1 MTRKELEDRLAAVT
15 NQLLDLGKRNRLL
28 NYIDKGLKT
37 LAILNK
43 NVEEVFRGVKQ
54 YRDFTFFPTDEA
66 LLEVQNNPEQEVIG
80 PKDDLLDLEDDIVY
94 EAVRRMQEKKDELI
108 CYKKQHGL
116 LKALKALK
124 KEFTFSIV
132 EKGMNSLYLSVC
144 FLHYKEEDIEYKAPL
159 LLIPV
164 EINNDSGSFI
174 IRQYEDEIILNPTLR
189 YYFTSVFNT
198 DLVPYN
204 NEALSTYLEKARAA
218 LPEGVEL
225 EEGLS
230 LGIYSFYKMN
240 MYNDLI
246 YNRDFVLENA
256 NIRAL
261 LGEEHGS
268 WDANF
273 NEPLYPVVN
282 CDSSQL
288 KAIQYAA
295 NGKSFCLQGP
305 PGSGK
310 SQTITNMISSMLG
323 VGKKILF
330 VSEKIAALNVV
341 YENLRR
347 VRLSEFA
354 LELHSNK
361 ANKKEFIENMYRTA
375 TLPRYD
381 IELKTRFLGTKYE
394 YFRNNLNNCESNLHE
409 VIPSLGVSLFD
420 LYSIYLDTKSEPVPY
435 ELKFMDTYN
444 LMDMDRISKSLRD
457 YAGYAK
463 IIGFSDYRES
473 PLYGLNQ
480 ISEEYIKM
488 GLRADIEASLDLL
501 KKIEG
506 IRLPLKGVGL
516 DASNIIDAMKA
527 IEIADKIVQ
536 IKQYRP
542 LYMFKKNRVIIN
554 DMIKKYMSYSKE
566 IKTDI
571 LNVYKED
578 ILALELPKIRADY
591 ARMMKE
597 TKGIFKSQTKEF
609 KELDLK
615 VQSYRVAKAKPEVVV
630 EELNDLAKL
639 KAYKAQAENA
649 AASITKALGSDALQN
664 LRQIL
669 LDIKAVDS
677 LPDMSISTQA
687 FTMLKNAW
695 EANDLDLEEQQA
707 EYKNLLNLSRIFKI
721 KQFNITS
728 CTIKEAYDRI
738 DEVNKERNHISNYR
752 RTLEIIDELKDKNA
766 EEFLYYYLDNQFDL
780 DEISQRFKKTFLKNK
795 IDSVHHSGDFLQYFE
810 NDSIDDIID
819 GFRDLDEKTLTIN
832 RDIIIAKNSQ
842 KRQNGMAVEG
852 SMFKILEREHE
863 KKTRQK
869 PIRQLLEQIFELA
882 LEIKP
887 VFLMS
892 PLSVSTYLANK
903 PNMFDCVIFDEASQI
918 FACDALGSI
927 YRGKQCIIIGDDKQM
942 PPSNFFMAQLDDNS
956 GTDEELEYDLES
968 ILDKAMAT
976 FETIALKWHY
986 RSRSEELI
994 TFSNNAFY
1002 ADKLITVPTP
1012 RIHSTGFGVDFY
1024 YDPEGRYNTQTRTN
1038 IFEAAKVAKMVI
1050 EHYKN
1055 SDKSLGVVAF
1065 SSSQADEIQ
1074 RELDKLIKD
1083 DPSLKKYFQEDIDE
1097 PFFIKNLETVQ
1108 GDERDRIIFSIC
1120 YAYNED
1126 GKFMQRFGPLNVK
1139 GGERRLNVAVTR
1151 AKYNVSIVSSIRY
1164 TDIKTN
1170 TSSKGALLLRD
1181 YLEFAENVVA
1191 AKNYTEE
1198 SNGIIRSVQEYLES
1212 LGYTVLPQYG
1222 SSAFKVDLA
1231 VKKDE
1236 DFIMAIMIDGKSEYS
1251 DNVTDTYR
1259 LEKLLLERQGWKYF
1273 KLFAT
1278 NWVENQEAE
1287 KERLFDALT
1296 HDEDEATD
1304 AITVKMHDS
1313 DEEVDTYLRKDNTV
1327 DVDDFNF
1334 ESYRRL
1340 DLFTSRKSL
1349 QKGIGPLVEALIG
1362 AEGPIHREYLYKR
1375 VANIME
1381 KEKPNKEIKTQVD
1394 DNIPAK
1400 VLRMGDFFMNYD
1412 QMSKIKLRLNSDREA
1427 NQIYVDEYMDG
1438 IIGVVTKQNGITVQ
1452 GCYKTLV
1459 QILGFDKVAASTRKI
1474 LDEALESLIHNKR
1487 IERRVDNLYLIV

>member
-1 MTRKELEDRLAAVT
+1 MTKKELEERLAAVT
-15 NQLLDLGKRNRLL
+15 NQLLDLGKRNR
-28 NYIDKGLKT
+28 YIDKGLKT

-43 NVEEVFRGVKQ
+43 NVEEVFRGVKA
-54 YRDFTFFPTDEA
+54 YREFSFFNTDEA
-66 LLEVQNNPEQEVIG
+66 LANIQKEDSSIIKKNQDILE
-80 PKDDLLDLEDDIVY
+80 LEDSFVY
-94 EAVRRMQEKKDELI
+94 ENVKKYSTKKDELI
-108 CYKKQHGL
+108 CYKRTQGL
-116 LKALKALK
+116 MKALKALR
-124 KEFTFSIV
+124 KEFNFSIV

-144 FLHYKEEDIEYKAPL
+144 FLHYKEGEENYTAPL

-164 EINNDSGSFI
+164 EINSDSGSFVI
-174 IRQYEDEIILNPTLR
+174 KQYEDEIILNPTLR
-189 YYFTSVFNT
+189 YYFTSMFKT

-204 NEALSTYLEKARAA
+204 NEALSTYIEKARAA
-218 LPEGVEL
+218 LPEGVVL

-246 YNRDFVLENA
+246 FNKDFVLENS

-261 LGEEHGS
+261 LGEEHGT
-268 WDANF
+268 WEANF

-381 IELKTRFLGTKYE
+381 VELKTRFLGTKYE
-394 YFRNNLNNCESNLHE
+394 YLKNNLHNYESDLHE

-420 LYSIYLDTKSEPVPY
+420 LYSIYLDTKGEPVSF
-435 ELKFMDTYN
+435 ELKNMDTYN
-444 LMDMDRISKSLRD
+444 LMDMEYIAKILRD
-457 YAGYAK
+457 YASFAK
-463 IIGFSDYRES
+463 IIGYDYRKS
-473 PLYGLNQ
+473 VLYGLNQ
-480 ISEEYIKM
+480 ISDDYIN
-488 GLRADIEASLDLL
+488 GDLRIDISSSLDLI
-501 KKIEG
+501 KKLI
-506 IRLPLKGVGL
+506 IVQPALINCDYP
-516 DASNIIDAMKA
+516 ASNILECMKSL
-527 IEIADKIVQ
+527 EVVDKVTRV
-536 IKQYRP
+536 KEFNR
-542 LYMFKKNRVIIN
+542 LYLFKKNRMIIN
-554 DMIKKYMSYSKE
+554 DMITKYLSYSKE
-566 IKTDI
+566 INLEMLNIYDKGI
-571 LNVYKED
+571 LSMDLAKAKED
-578 ILALELPKIRADY
+578 YHRL
-591 ARMMKE
+591 MKE
-597 TKGIFKSQTKEF
+597 TKGLFKVLPKEF
-609 KELDLK
+609 KELDQK
-615 VQSYRVAKAKPEVVV
+615 IQSYRKDKAKIEVVA
-630 EELNDLAKL
+630 NDLIELARLQFYQNQIETSKQSL
-639 KAYKAQAENA
+639 
-649 AASITKALGSDALQN
+649 IKALGPNAIN
-664 LRQIL
+664 NIRQVIA
-669 LDIKAVDS
+669 DMKAVEGMPDKSMSNEQFS
-677 LPDMSISTQA
+677 LLISKYKEGKIVFDEMS
-687 FTMLKNAW
+687 
-695 EANDLDLEEQQA
+695 LE
-707 EYKNLLNLSRIFKI
+707 YRRLINLSRIFQI
-721 KQFNITS
+721 KDFNITS
-728 CTIKEAYDRI
+728 VPLDKALERLEEVAKEKA
-738 DEVNKERNHISNYR
+738 HFANYR
-752 RTLEIIDELKDKNA
+752 RTLEVIDDLKQKNA
-766 EEFLYYYLDNQFDL
+766 EDFLFYFLDNEYNIQD
-780 DEISQRFKKTFLKNK
+780 ISLRFKKTFLKNK
-795 IDSVHHSGDFLQYFE
+795 IDEAHRNGGFLEQFESGNFDE
-810 NDSIDDIID
+810 IIE
-819 GFRDLDEKTLTIN
+819 GFRELDEKTLNIN
-832 RDIIIAKNSQ
+832 RDMIIAKNSQ
-842 KRQNGMAVEG
+842 KRQNGVAVEG

-882 LEIKP
+882 LDIKP

-892 PLSVSTYLANK
+892 PLSVSTYLSNN
-903 PNMFDCVIFDEASQI
+903 PNIFDCVIFDEASQI

-956 GTDEELEYDLES
+956 GTDEELEYDMES

-976 FETIALKWHY
+976 FETISLKWHY

-1012 RIHSTGFGVDFY
+1012 RIHASGFGVDFY
-1024 YDPEGRYNTQTRTN
+1024 YDPKGRYNSVTRTN
-1038 IFEAAKVAKMVI
+1038 IFEAEKVAKMVM

-1055 SDKSLGVVAF
+1055 SDLSLGVVAF

-1074 RELDKLIKD
+1074 REVDKLLKA

-1126 GKFMQRFGPLNVK
+1126 NKFMQRFGPLNNK

-1151 AKYNVSIVSSIRY
+1151 AKYNVSIVTSIKY

-1181 YLEFAENVVA
+1181 YLKFAEDVVA
-1191 AKNYTEE
+1191 VKNYTET
-1198 SNGIIRSVQEYLES
+1198 SNGIIRSVQEYIES
-1212 LGYTVLPQYG
+1212 LGYDVLPQYG
-1222 SSAFKVDLA
+1222 SSSFKVDLA
-1231 VKKDE
+1231 VKKDGV
-1236 DFIMAIMIDGKSEYS
+1236 FILAIMIDGKSEYS
-1251 DNVTDTYR
+1251 TSVSDTYR

-1278 NWVENQEAE
+1278 CWVENQEAE
-1287 KERLFDALT
+1287 KQRLYDALT
-1296 HDEDEATD
+1296 KDEDDAED
-1304 AITVKMHDS
+1304 AIVVNTKS
-1313 DEEVDTYLRKDNTV
+1313 DDEKDISYLREDNTV

-1334 ESYRRL
+1334 DSYRRL
-1340 DLFTSRKSL
+1340 DLFTSRKAL
-1349 QKGIGPLVEALIG
+1349 QKGISFLIEEIIKAEA
-1362 AEGPIHREYLYKR
+1362 PIHREFLYVR

-1381 KEKPNKEIKTQVD
+1381 KDKPNKELKTLVD
-1394 DNIPAK
+1394 DNMPTKI
-1400 VLRMGDFFMNYD
+1400 LRMGDFFLNYG
-1412 QMSKIKLRLNSDREA
+1412 QMSNMKLRLNSDREA
-1427 NQIYVDEYMDG
+1427 AWIYVDEYMDG
-1438 IIGVVTKQNGITVQ
+1438 ILGVVTKQNGITVQ
-1452 GCYKTLV
+1452 GCYKTIA
-1459 QILGFDKVAASTRKI
+1459 QILGFEKVQASTRRI
-1474 LDEALESLIHNKR
+1474 LDEALDNLLTNKV
-1487 IERRVDNLYLIV
+1487 IERRKDNLYLL

>member
-28 NYIDKGLKT
+28 NYSDKGLKT
-37 LAILNK
+37 LTILNK

-54 YRDFTFFPTDEA
+54 YRDYSFFQTDDA
-66 LLEVQNNPEQEVIG
+66 LATVANNPDQDLIN
-80 PKDDLLDLEDDIVY
+80 PKSDLLNLEDATVY
-94 EAVRRMQEKKDELI
+94 EAVKKLSDKKDELI
-108 CYKKQHGL
+108 CYKQQHGL
-116 LKALKALK
+116 IKALKALK

-164 EINNDSGSFI
+164 EINNDSGSFV

-204 NEALSTYLEKARAA
+204 NEALSTYLEKAKAA

-225 EEGLS
+225 EEALS

-381 IELKTRFLGTKYE
+381 VDLKTRFLGTKYE
-394 YFRNNLNNCESNLHE
+394 YFKTNLHNYESNLHE

-420 LYSIYLDTKSEPVPY
+420 LYSIYLDTRSEPVEY
-435 ELKFMDTYN
+435 ELLHMDTFN
-444 LMDMDRISKSLRD
+444 LMDMEKIARILRD
-457 YAGYAK
+457 YAGYSK
-463 IIGFSDYRES
+463 IIGFTDYRDS

-480 ISEEYIKM
+480 ISEEYIKQ
-488 GLRADIEASLDLL
+488 GLRGDIEASLDLL

-506 IRLPLKGVGL
+506 VRKELHGIGL
-516 DASNIIDAMKA
+516 DASNIIDAMKSLEVA
-527 IEIADKIVQ
+527 EKIVQ
-536 IKQYRP
+536 IKQYKP
-542 LYMFKKNRVIIN
+542 IYMFKKNRVLIN
-554 DMIKKYMSYSKE
+554 DMIKKYLSYSKE

-578 ILALELPKIRADY
+578 VLNLDLNRIRSDY

-609 KELDLK
+609 KELDNK
-615 VQSYRVAKAKPEVVV
+615 IQSYRTVKVKPEVIVG
-630 EELNDLAKL
+630 ELNDLYKL
-639 KAYKAQAENA
+639 KAYKSQADT
-649 AASITKALGSDALQN
+649 AASSIVKALGEDAISN

-669 LDIKAVDS
+669 ADIKVVDL

-687 FTMLKNAW
+687 FNLLKSAW
-695 EANDLDLEEQQA
+695 DKYDLDYPLQQA
-707 EYKNLLNLSRIFKI
+707 EYKNMLNLSRIFKI

-728 CTIKEAYDRI
+728 CSIMEAYDRI
-738 DEVNKERNHISNYR
+738 QEVNQEKNHISNYR
-752 RTLEIIDELKDKNA
+752 RTLEIIDQLKEKNA
-766 EEFLYYYLDNQFDL
+766 EEFLYHYLDNNYDL
-780 DEISQRFKKTFLKNK
+780 DDISLRFKKTFLKNK
-795 IDSVHHSGDFLQYFE
+795 IDAVHHSGDFLENFE
-810 NDSIDDIID
+810 SENVDEIIE

-832 RDIIIAKNSQ
+832 RDMIISKNSQ

-852 SMFKILEREHE
+852 SMFKVLEREHE

-869 PIRQLLEQIFELA
+869 PIRQLLDQIFELA

-892 PLSVSTYLANK
+892 PLSVSTYLSNK

-942 PPSNFFMAQLDDNS
+942 PPSNFFMASLDDNS
-956 GTDEELEYDLES
+956 GTDEELEYDMES

-1002 ADKLITVPTP
+1002 EDNLITVPTP
-1012 RIHSTGFGVDFY
+1012 KLHESGFGVDFY

-1038 IFEAAKVAKMVI
+1038 IFEAAKVAKMVV

-1126 GKFMQRFGPLNVK
+1126 GKFMQRFGPLNNK

-1151 AKYNVSIVSSIRY
+1151 AKYNVSIVCSIKY
-1164 TDIKTN
+1164 SDIKTN
-1170 TSSKGALLLRD
+1170 TTSKGALLLRD
-1181 YLEFAENVVA
+1181 YLKFAENVVTS
-1191 AKNYTEE
+1191 KNYTEE

-1212 LGYTVLPQYG
+1212 IGYTVLPQYG

-1231 VKKDE
+1231 VKKDG
-1236 DFIMAIMIDGKSEYS
+1236 DFLMAIMIDGKSEYS
-1251 DNVTDTYR
+1251 SSVTDTYR

-1278 NWVENQEAE
+1278 AWIEHQDAE
-1287 KERLFDALT
+1287 KQRLFDALT

-1304 AITVKMHDS
+1304 AIVVKKHD
-1313 DEEVDTYLRKDNTV
+1313 DDEEEVDSYLREDNTV

-1349 QKGIGPLVEALIG
+1349 QKGIGTLVEALIQ

-1375 VANIME
+1375 VASIME
-1381 KEKPNKEIKTQVD
+1381 KEKPTKDIKTAVD
-1394 DNIPAK
+1394 DSIPTK
-1400 VLRMGDFFMNYD
+1400 VLRMGDFFMNFD

-1427 NQIYVDEYMDG
+1427 NQVYVDEYMDG
-1438 IIGVVTKQNGITVQ
+1438 ILGVVAKQNGITVQ

-1459 QILGFDKVAASTRKI
+1459 QILGYDKVAASTRKI
-1474 LDEALESLIHNKR
+1474 LDEALESLIHNKK
-1487 IERRVDNLYLIV
+1487 IERRVDNLYLL

>member
-1 MTRKELEDRLAAVT
+1 MTRKELEERLAAVT

-54 YRDFTFFPTDEA
+54 YREFTFFHTDECLMQLTQDPES
-66 LLEVQNNPEQEVIG
+66 LLVKPG
-80 PKDDLLDLEDDIVY
+80 DDILEYEDDFVY
-94 EAVRRMQEKKDELI
+94 EAVRKFQEKKDELI
-108 CYKKQHGL
+108 CYKRTHGL
-116 LKALKALK
+116 VKALKALR
-124 KEFTFSIV
+124 KEFNFSIV

-144 FLHYKEEDIEYKAPL
+144 FLHYKEEEEEYKAPL

-164 EINNDSGSFI
+164 EISSDSGDFVI
-174 IRQYEDEIILNPTLR
+174 KQYEDEIILNPTLR
-189 YYFTSVFNT
+189 YYFNSVFKT

-218 LPEGVEL
+218 LPFGVEL

-246 YNRDFVLENA
+246 FNKDFVLENT

-261 LGEEHGS
+261 LGEEHGT
-268 WDANF
+268 WEANV
-273 NEPLYPVVN
+273 NEPLFPVVN

-381 IELKTRFLGTKYE
+381 VELKTRFLGTKYE
-394 YFRNNLNNCESNLHE
+394 YFKNNLHNYESTLHE

-420 LYSIYLDTKSEPVPY
+420 LYSIYLDTKSEPVDF
-435 ELKFMDTYN
+435 ELKYMDTFN
-444 LMDMDRISKSLRD
+444 LMDMEYIAKTLRD
-457 YAGYAK
+457 YAGYAG
-463 IIGFSDYRES
+463 IIGYDYRKS

-480 ISEEYIKM
+480 IQDTYINGDLK
-488 GLRADIEASLDLL
+488 LDLEASITLIKKLIIVRDAL
-501 KKIEG
+501 KKCDYPYQTIPEC
-506 IRLPLKGVGL
+506 LKSLEEV
-516 DASNIIDAMKA
+516 
-527 IEIADKIVQ
+527 DKICK
-536 IKQYRP
+536 IKDFNKAY
-542 LYMFKKNRVIIN
+542 LIKKNRMVIN
-554 DMIKKYMSYSKE
+554 DLITKFLSYSKV

-571 LNVYKED
+571 LELYKRD
-578 ILALELPKIRADY
+578 ILALDLNQVKSDY
-591 ARMMKE
+591 QRLMKD
-597 TKGIFKSQTKEF
+597 TKGIFKTLPKEF
-609 KELDLK
+609 KELDSK
-615 VQSYRVAKAKPEVVV
+615 VQSYRVSKAKPEVVAS
-630 EELNDLAKL
+630 ELNELAKL
-639 KAYKAQAENA
+639 KMYEGQRDSAKQNL
-649 AASITKALGSDALQN
+649 IKALGPNSIN
-664 LRQIL
+664 NIRQIL
-669 LDIKAVDS
+669 QDIKAVEAV
-677 LPDMSISTQA
+677 PDRSMTKEQFDYLNS
-687 FTMLKNAW
+687 KVK
-695 EANDLDLEEQQA
+695 EADIYYDEITLEF
-707 EYKNLLNLSRIFKI
+707 KRLMNLSRIFKI
-721 KQFNITS
+721 KDFNITS
-728 CTIKEAYDRI
+728 VTLDRALERI
-738 DEVNKERNHISNYR
+738 EEVANEKSHFANYR
-752 RTLEIIDELKDKNA
+752 RTLEVIDELKQKNA
-766 EEFLYYYLDNQFDL
+766 EEFLYYYLDNGYDL
-780 DEISQRFKKTFLKNK
+780 ADISLRFKKTFLKNK
-795 IDSVHHSGDFLQYFE
+795 IDAAHHSGDFLNEFE
-810 NDSIDDIID
+810 SENVDEIID
-819 GFRDLDEKTLTIN
+819 GFRDLDEKTLNIN
-832 RDIIIAKNSQ
+832 RDMIIAKNSQ
-842 KRQNGMAVEG
+842 KRQNGVAVEG
-852 SMFKILEREHE
+852 SMFKLLEREHE

-882 LEIKP
+882 LDVKP

-892 PLSVSTYLANK
+892 PLSVSTYLSNR

-956 GTDEELEYDLES
+956 GTEEELEYDMES

-976 FETIALKWHY
+976 FETISLKWHY

-1012 RIHSTGFGVDFY
+1012 RIHSSGFGVDFY
-1024 YDPEGRYNTQTRTN
+1024 YDPKGRYNSLTRTN
-1038 IFEAAKVAKMVI
+1038 VFEAEKVARMVI
-1050 EHYKN
+1050 DHYKT
-1055 SDKSLGVVAF
+1055 SDLSLGVVAF

-1074 RELDKLIKD
+1074 RELDKLLKE

-1126 GKFMQRFGPLNVK
+1126 NKFMQRFGPLNNK

-1151 AKYNVSIVSSIRY
+1151 AKYNVSIVTSIKY
-1164 TDIKTN
+1164 SDIKTN
-1170 TSSKGALLLRD
+1170 TTSKGALLLRD
-1181 YLEFAENVVA
+1181 YLKFAEDVVA
-1191 AKNYTEE
+1191 TKNYTEK

-1212 LGYTVLPQYG
+1212 LGYEVLPQYG
-1222 SSAFKVDLA
+1222 SSSFKVDLA
-1231 VKKDE
+1231 VKKDGV
-1236 DFIMAIMIDGKSEYS
+1236 FVLAIMIDGKSEYS

-1278 NWVENQEAE
+1278 AWVENQERE
-1287 KERLFDALT
+1287 KQRLFDALT
-1296 HDEDEATD
+1296 HEEDEAED
-1304 AITVKMHDS
+1304 AITVTKSNH
-1313 DEEVDTYLRKDNTV
+1313 EEKDVSYLREDNTV

-1334 ESYRRL
+1334 DNYRRL

-1349 QKGIGPLVEALIG
+1349 QKGIGVLIEELIKAEA
-1362 AEGPIHREYLYKR
+1362 PIHREFLYVR

-1381 KEKPNKEIKTQVD
+1381 RDKPNKEIKTLVD

-1400 VLRMGDFFMNYD
+1400 VLRMGDFFLNYG
-1412 QMSKIKLRLNSDREA
+1412 QMSNMKLRINSDREA
-1427 NQIYVDEYMDG
+1427 GWIYVDEYMDG
-1438 IIGVVTKQNGITVQ
+1438 ILGVVAKQNGITVQ
-1452 GCYKTLV
+1452 GCYKTLT
-1459 QILGFDKVAASTRKI
+1459 QILGFDKVAASTRRI
-1474 LDEALESLIHNKR
+1474 LDEALDNLITNKR
-1487 IERRVDNLYLIV
+1487 IERRKDNLYLL